1 MLVLRKRRLSLFAH
15 TPHNRSGSLYYDL
28 ATLPQGDAMLRPTI
42 RVSHCIAAIA
52 IPLIAASTTRAAELA
67 SNASEVHLTMVGGH
81 YAVANAQFNDLA
93 GVDAWLG
100 TRNVRVVAIDRCA
113 STNAPQLL
121 ASGSI
126 PLRQVYWKSA
136 RCPRKRRNV
145 HTTPRR
151 RPRAD
156 G

>member
-1 MLVLRKRRLSLFAH
+1 
-15 TPHNRSGSLYYDL
+15 
-28 ATLPQGDAMLRPTI
+28 MLRPTI

-121 ASGSI
+121 AAVERFYPLTAGVLEVRTLPAEATQCAYDAAPSTKSGWVGLMREEDYKATDESGRSMI
-126 PLRQVYWKSA
+126 P
-136 RCPRKRRNV
+136 
-145 HTTPRR
+145 
-151 RPRAD
+151 
-156 G
+156 

>member
-1 MLVLRKRRLSLFAH
+1 
-15 TPHNRSGSLYYDL
+15 
-28 ATLPQGDAMLRPTI
+28 MLRPTI
-42 RVSHCIAAIA
+42 RVSHYIVAAIA
-52 IPLIAASTTRAAELA
+52 IPLIAANATRAAELA

-121 ASGSI
+121 AAVERFYPLTAGVLEIRTLPAEATQCAHDATAATMSGWAGFMREEDYKVTDESGRSMI
-126 PLRQVYWKSA
+126 P
-136 RCPRKRRNV
+136 
-145 HTTPRR
+145 
-151 RPRAD
+151 
-156 G
+156 